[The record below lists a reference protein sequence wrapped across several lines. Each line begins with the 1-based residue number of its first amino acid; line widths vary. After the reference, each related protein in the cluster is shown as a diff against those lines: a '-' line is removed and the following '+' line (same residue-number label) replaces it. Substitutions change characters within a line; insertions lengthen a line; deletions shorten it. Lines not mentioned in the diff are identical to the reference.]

1 MVGVGGHAT
10 SSGENYLAHDCSMR
24 LYRSSTGIRQPK
36 ISLPSHDGPTRR
48 VFPNWKLHP
57 SPSFDKVRFMTHSL
71 ARSFVLAGASGLFLP
86 LSFPKSDL
94 GLLAWIALVPLHW
107 ALDGKSRSQ
116 AFWIGWLSG
125 TIAFTGMMAWVVTAM
140 NTYGKVP
147 LAISYGLMLLLAAYL
162 GLYIGIYSA
171 GVVWFQILIPRYGL
185 FAAPCLWVTLELIRT
200 YALSGLPWNLL
211 GYSQY
216 RQIEVIQIADHM
228 GVYGV
233 SFLIVLVNV
242 TIAESL
248 IWLMPLLRNFRPARL
263 PWELMAMTTLLM
275 TLSWQYGLETL
286 SGASFSGV
294 PSSSI
299 SVGVVQ
305 PNVDQMVKWDA
316 AYREETLARF
326 DRLTEQLG
334 QATDLVVW
342 PEAATPFLFERE
354 PIYQLQLMALAKRT
368 QTPIL
373 FGSPALRF
381 YPDRRPY
388 LMNSAYLL
396 APDGRLVG
404 RYDKQHLVPF
414 GEYIPLKSSF
424 LSFLDK
430 LVEGI
435 GDFEAGPG
443 PTILT
448 LTPKSQPVAADTVGT
463 PSRSVKFGVA
473 ICYEVIFPNLVRQFA
488 VNGAEFLVTVTND
501 AWFGHSAAAS
511 QHFSMVVFRSI
522 ENHLAFARSANTGI
536 SGFIDP
542 FGRIV
547 EATPIFTE
555 QAVKAAMQ
563 VWRPDTF
570 YSRHGD
576 VFAYGCAIICALLF
590 LFGLFRTKES
600 EPDAVAANPV

>member
-1 MVGVGGHAT
+1 
-10 SSGENYLAHDCSMR
+10 
-24 LYRSSTGIRQPK
+24 
-36 ISLPSHDGPTRR
+36 
-48 VFPNWKLHP
+48 
-57 SPSFDKVRFMTHSL
+57 MTHSL
-71 ARSFVLAGASGLFLP
+71 ARSLVLAGASGLFLP

-107 ALDGKSRSQ
+107 ALDGKSKTQ

-147 LAISYGLMLLLAAYL
+147 LVISYGLMMLLTAYL
-162 GLYIGIYSA
+162 GLYVGLYSA
-171 GVVWFQILIPRYGL
+171 GAVWFRTLIPRYGL
-185 FAAPCLWVTLELIRT
+185 FAVPCLWVTLELIRT
-200 YALSGLPWNLL
+200 YVLSGLPWGLL

-216 RQIEVIQIADHM
+216 RQIEMIQIADHM

-242 TIAESL
+242 ALAEFLS
-248 IWLMPLLRNFRPARL
+248 WLMPLFRGFRPAKL
-263 PWELMAMTTLLM
+263 PWELVAMAALLV
-275 TLSWQYGLETL
+275 TLSWEYGLATL
-286 SGASFSGV
+286 SGA
-294 PSSSI
+294 PSSDIPRSSI

-305 PNVDQMVKWDA
+305 PNVDQAVKWDT

-334 QATDLVVW
+334 RTTDLVIW
-342 PEAATPFLFERE
+342 PEAATPFVFERE
-354 PIYQLQLMALAKRT
+354 PVYQLQLIALANRA
-368 QTPIL
+368 QAPIL

-388 LMNSAYLL
+388 LLNSAYLL
-396 APDGRLVG
+396 SPNGQLLG

-414 GEYIPLKSSF
+414 GEYIPFKSSLLF
-424 LSFLDK
+424 FLDK

-435 GDFEAGPG
+435 GDFEAGTG
-443 PTILT
+443 PTVLT
-448 LTPKSQPVAADTVGT
+448 LTPKPRSAGADMVET
-463 PSRSVKFGVA
+463 PPRPINFGVA

-488 VNGAEFLVTVTND
+488 ANGAEFLVTVTND
-501 AWFGHSAAAS
+501 AWFGSSSAAA
-511 QHFSMVVFRSI
+511 QHFTMVVFRSV

-542 FGRIV
+542 FGHIV

-555 QAVKAAMQ
+555 QAVKATMQ
-563 VWRPDTF
+563 VWRPHTF
-570 YSRHGD
+570 YSRYGD
-576 VFAYGCAIICALLF
+576 VFAYGCVIICALLC
-590 LFGLFRTKES
+590 LFGFFRTKGS
-600 EPDAVAANPV
+600 EPDAVAVTPV

>member
-1 MVGVGGHAT
+1 
-10 SSGENYLAHDCSMR
+10 
-24 LYRSSTGIRQPK
+24 
-36 ISLPSHDGPTRR
+36 
-48 VFPNWKLHP
+48 
-57 SPSFDKVRFMTHSL
+57 MTHSL
-71 ARSFVLAGASGLFLP
+71 ARSLVLASASGLFIP

-94 GLLAWIALVPLHW
+94 ELLAWIALVPLHW
-107 ALDGKSRSQ
+107 ALDGKTKAQ

-140 NTYGKVP
+140 TTYGKVP
-147 LAISYGLMLLLAAYL
+147 LPVSYGILLLLTAYL
-162 GLYIGIYSA
+162 GLYVGLYSA
-171 GVVWFQILIPRYGL
+171 GAVWFRSLIPRYG
-185 FAAPCLWVTLELIRT
+185 FFVFPCLWVTLELIRT
-200 YALSGLPWNLL
+200 YALSGMPWGLL

-216 RQIEVIQIADHM
+216 RQIEIIQIADHM

-242 TIAESL
+242 ALAEFLS
-248 IWLMPLLRNFRPARL
+248 WLMPYFRNFRPARL
-263 PWELMAMTTLLM
+263 PWELAAMAALLV
-275 TLSWQYGLETL
+275 TLSWQYGLVTL
-286 SGASFSGV
+286 SETPFSDV
-294 PSSSI
+294 PRLSI
-299 SVGVVQ
+299 TVGVVQ
-305 PNVDQMVKWDA
+305 PNVDQAVKWDT

-326 DRLTEQLG
+326 DRLTEKLG
-334 QATDLVVW
+334 RATDLVVW
-342 PEAATPFLFERE
+342 PEAATPFVFERE
-354 PIYQLQLMALAKRT
+354 PVYQLQLMALANRA
-368 QTPIL
+368 QAPIL

-396 APDGRLVG
+396 APDGQLLG
-404 RYDKQHLVPF
+404 RYDKHHLVPF
-414 GEYIPLKSSF
+414 GEYIPFKSSL

-435 GDFEAGPG
+435 GDFEPGTG
-443 PTILT
+443 PTVLT
-448 LTPKSQPVAADTVGT
+448 LPPKLKSATAGT
-463 PSRSVKFGVA
+463 AGTTLRPINFGVA

-488 VNGAEFLVTVTND
+488 ANGAEFLVTVTND
-501 AWFGHSAAAS
+501 AWFGPSAAAS
-511 QHFSMVVFRSI
+511 QHFSMVVFRSV

-555 QAVKAAMQ
+555 QAVKATMQ
-563 VWRPDTF
+563 VWRPYTF

-590 LFGLFRTKES
+590 LFGIFRTKES
-600 EPDAVAANPV
+600 EPDAIAATQA

>member
-1 MVGVGGHAT
+1 
-10 SSGENYLAHDCSMR
+10 
-24 LYRSSTGIRQPK
+24 
-36 ISLPSHDGPTRR
+36 
-48 VFPNWKLHP
+48 
-57 SPSFDKVRFMTHSL
+57 MTHSL
-71 ARSFVLAGASGLFLP
+71 ARSLVLAGASGLFVP

-107 ALDGKSRSQ
+107 ALDGRSKTQ

-147 LAISYGLMLLLAAYL
+147 LVISYGLMLLLTAYL
-162 GLYIGIYSA
+162 GLYVGLYSA
-171 GVVWFQILIPRYGL
+171 GAVWFQTLIPRYGL
-185 FAAPCLWVTLELIRT
+185 FAAPCLWVSLELIRT
-200 YALSGLPWNLL
+200 YVLSGLPWGLL

-242 TIAESL
+242 ALAELLS
-248 IWLMPLLRNFRPARL
+248 WLMPLLRGFRPAKL
-263 PWELMAMTTLLM
+263 PWELVAVAVLLV
-275 TLSWQYGLETL
+275 TLSWEYGLGAL
-286 SGASFSGV
+286 SGAPFSDI
-294 PSSSI
+294 PRSSI

-305 PNVDQMVKWDA
+305 PNVDQAVKWDN

-326 DRLTEQLG
+326 DRLTGRLG
-334 QATDLVVW
+334 SATDLVIW
-342 PEAATPFLFERE
+342 PEAATPFVFERE
-354 PIYQLQLMALAKRT
+354 PVYQLQLIALAHRA
-368 QTPIL
+368 QAPIL

-388 LMNSAYLL
+388 LLNSAYLL
-396 APDGRLVG
+396 SPDGQLLG
-404 RYDKQHLVPF
+404 RYDKHHLVPF
-414 GEYIPLKSSF
+414 GEYIPFKSSLLF
-424 LSFLDK
+424 FLDK

-443 PTILT
+443 PTIMT
-448 LTPKSQPVAADTVGT
+448 MTPKPRSAPAGMAETT
-463 PSRSVKFGVA
+463 PGPVKFGVA

-488 VNGAEFLVTVTND
+488 TNGAEFLVTVTND
-501 AWFGHSAAAS
+501 AWFGRSSAPS
-511 QHFSMVVFRSI
+511 QHFAMVVFRSV
-522 ENHLAFARSANTGI
+522 ENHLAFARAANTGI

-555 QAVKAAMQ
+555 QAVQTTMQ
-563 VWRPDTF
+563 VWRPQTF
-570 YSRHGD
+570 YSRYGD
-576 VFAYGCAIICALLF
+576 VFAYGCVIICALLW
-590 LFGLFRTKES
+590 LFSYFRTKGS
-600 EPDAVAANPV
+600 EPDAVAATPI